1 MRSIAEGPGGLPL
14 RADLVAQQKRLREL
28 EDRVRKMR
36 QAPWPAPPA
45 DDGESEGWLLSYLDL
60 LTLLLVMLVV
70 MLAMSEPKKGDPD
83 PATPASPVAADGT
96 AIAPEPSPVATAS
109 TITALLVGSTA
120 DSPPGPAPAR
130 AAAVWNELTTL
141 LPPGPVALPLFE
153 PSASPPTAPP
163 VAALTVDMP
172 YTPVPAL
179 VALAPPRP
187 SAATPTPL
195 AKDAASTPPP
205 LVVAGP
211 PTTAP
216 ERPAVSGAEAARGI
230 PELDLSLLGEGV
242 DVIVRERSVSF
253 RISNELLFDLGQ
265 VDLTPRGIDV
275 LRRVVHVVRDTALPI
290 TVEGHTDPIPIR
302 NDRFPSNWELSTFRA
317 TSVLRLLIEAGVDPQ
332 RLRAIGY
339 ADTRPIADNAGADG
353 RALNRRVELI
363 LEMPAETETTAQGG

>member
-14 RADLVAQQKRLREL
+14 RADLIAQQKRLREL

-45 DDGESEGWLLSYLDL
+45 EDGEGEGWLLSYLDL

-70 MLAMSEPKKGDPD
+70 MLAMSEPKSASDE
-83 PATPASPVAADGT
+83 PAPASLAAADG
-96 AIAPEPSPVATAS
+96 APVVPEPSPPAVASAVA
-109 TITALLVGSTA
+109 ALLVGSTA
-120 DSPPGPAPAR
+120 ELPSGSLPRRGV
-130 AAAVWNELTTL
+130 AAWHELTTL
-141 LPPGPVALPLFE
+141 LPPEPVALPVFE
-153 PSASPPTAPP
+153 PSPAQTIGASL
-163 VAALTVDMP
+163 AALTADMP

-187 SAATPTPL
+187 SAAAPAPPADAPGTPAP
-195 AKDAASTPPP
+195 AAAEAGATTESTPPP
-205 LVVAGP
+205 VAD
-211 PTTAP
+211 
-216 ERPAVSGAEAARGI
+216 VDSARGM

-265 VDLTPRGIDV
+265 VELTPRGIDV
-275 LRRVVHVVRDTALPI
+275 LRRVVQVVRDTSLPI
-290 TVEGHTDPIPIR
+290 TVEGHTDPLPIR
-302 NDRFPSNWELSTFRA
+302 NERFPSNWELSTFRA
-317 TSVLRLLIEAGVDPQ
+317 TSVLRLLIDAGVDPQ

-339 ADTRPIADNAGADG
+339 ADTKPIADNTGADG

-363 LEMPAETETTAQGG
+363 LEMPTATGPTAHGR